1 MMRHDLRLHSAVKNI
16 DRRIISHSATGFARG
31 APSITAPLGAN
42 PLHQVSQIR
51 QVLRTISRRFFNSIA
66 RAPWSKS
73 WANSVGCLQTR

>member
-1 MMRHDLRLHSAVKNI
+1 
-16 DRRIISHSATGFARG
+16 
-31 APSITAPLGAN
+31 
-42 PLHQVSQIR
+42 VSQIR